1 MVKFI
6 IGLKNNI
13 AVICMIFGLIFS
25 TIIVMSWLY
34 GYWSNG
40 LYGTKFQIDS
50 VWQGISASGVGLVGL
65 FKWMIDSSKNSP
77 EGEFPKATP
86 TWYDRE
92 QASLTTVNNTPKPV
106 VNESL
111 IIDNRIPSDDRPY
124 TTGKH
129 SPINNGGIK

>member
-1 MVKFI
+1 MVRFI

-13 AVICMIFGLIFS
+13 AVICMIFGLIFA

-40 LYGTKFQIDS
+40 LYETKFQIDS

-77 EGEFPKATP
+77 IGEFPKATP
-86 TWYDRE
+86 TLYDRE
-92 QASLTTVNNTPKPV
+92 QESLTTVNNTPKPV

-111 IIDNRIPSDDRPY
+111 IKDNKISSDDRPY

>member
-1 MVKFI
+1 MVKLI

-13 AVICMIFGLIFS
+13 AVICMIFGLIFA

-40 LYGTKFQIDS
+40 LYETKFQIDS
-50 VWQGISASGVGLVGL
+50 VWQGISASSVGLVGL

-86 TWYDRE
+86 TWCDRE
-92 QASLTTVNNTPKPV
+92 QAPLTTVNNMPKPV

>member
-13 AVICMIFGLIFS
+13 AVICMVFGLIFA

-40 LYGTKFQIDS
+40 LFGTKFQIDS
-50 VWQGISASGVGLVGL
+50 VWQGISASSVGLVGL

-77 EGEFPKATP
+77 IGEFPKATP
-86 TWYDRE
+86 TRYDRE

>member
-1 MVKFI
+1 MFKFI

-13 AVICMIFGLIFS
+13 AVICMVFGLIFA

-40 LYGTKFQIDS
+40 LFGTKFQIDS
-50 VWQGISASGVGLVGL
+50 VWQGISASSVGLVGL

-86 TWYDRE
+86 TLCDRE
-92 QASLTTVNNTPKPV
+92 QASLTTVNNIPKPV

-111 IIDNRIPSDDRPY
+111 ITDNKISSDDRPY

>member
-1 MVKFI
+1 
-6 IGLKNNI
+6 
-13 AVICMIFGLIFS
+13 MIFGLIFA

-77 EGEFPKATP
+77 IGEFPKATP
-86 TWYDRE
+86 TLYDRE

-111 IIDNRIPSDDRPY
+111 ITDNRIPSDDRPY

>member
-77 EGEFPKATP
+77 IGEFPKATP

>member
-1 MVKFI
+1 MFKFI

-50 VWQGISASGVGLVGL
+50 VWQGISASSVGLVGL

>member
-1 MVKFI
+1 MFKFI

-50 VWQGISASGVGLVGL
+50 VWQGISASSVGLVGL

-86 TWYDRE
+86 TWCDRE
-92 QASLTTVNNTPKPV
+92 QASLTTVNNTPKTV

-111 IIDNRIPSDDRPY
+111 IKDNRIPSADIPY